1 LYPFFWSLIGAAKSN
16 NGPLTQLHLMIMFSK
31 RAAVSLDM
39 ALAVVFLIA
48 IIAASGY
55 WVYQFYYAGGAPQG
69 PLTQVVQASILNGAG
84 SNMSSPGFSPTTITL
99 VIGVNN
105 TITWTNNDSGPHTV
119 TDVNGGFDSGNLNS
133 GQKYTHTFSTAG
145 TFSIK
150 CNYHPWMHGTIIVKL
165 GAS

>member
-1 LYPFFWSLIGAAKSN
+1 MVTNRKN
-16 NGPLTQLHLMIMFSK
+16 

-69 PLTQVVQASILNGAG
+69 PQTQIVQASILNGAV
-84 SNMSSPGFSPTTITL
+84 SNMSSPGFSPTTIVI

-105 TITWTNNDSGPHTV
+105 TVTWTNNDGAPHTV
-119 TDVNGGFDSGNLNS
+119 TDVNGGFNSGNLDP
-133 GQKYTHTFSTAG
+133 GQKYTYTFSSVG
-145 TFSIK
+145 TFNIK
-150 CNYHPWMHGTIIVKL
+150 CIYHSWMHGMVIVKL
-165 GAS
+165 GTT